1 MVFSNFNFEAK
12 KMNNKNKKD
21 YLSDVC
27 FLVSSSVKKSYQNLA
42 KKYAAIE
49 PPTWAL
55 LLAESCRSVGFK
67 VSIIDANAEGLSNEQ
82 ILKRITDLN
91 PKIVCF
97 VVYGQNVNAGTA
109 NMSGAV
115 DTNHFLKNSKN
126 YFTTAFIGSHVQAL
140 PVETLKKEKE
150 IDIVFT
156 NEGVYALRNLLKLDN
171 FSAENLKNIKG
182 IAFRLENDV
191 KINPPEKVVPTERMD
206 FDLPGY
212 AWDLLPFK
220 NKPLDLYRSPMW
232 HAEYD
237 FEKRSPYASLQTSLG
252 CVFKCDFCM
261 INLINRNDTEEIGV
275 ASKYSNMRFWS
286 PDFIIKEFDKL
297 ISMGVQT
304 IRIVDEMFLLNPK
317 YYIPLCEKLAERN
330 KDDKLRIWAYSRI
343 DTIKKQ
349 EVLKLVRK
357 AGIKWLCLGI
367 ESGDK
372 SVRLEVTKG
381 KFEDVDVKDVIQ
393 KVHEADIDIIANYIF
408 GLPGDDKEKMKKT
421 FDLSLDLCTAGW
433 NTYAAMALPGSQLY
447 KNAVENK
454 YKLPDSYEGYSF
466 HSFET
471 QPLPTKSLKPE
482 EILKYRDKSFKNYHT
497 NEKFLEKIEK
507 KFGKKAV
514 DNIKDMTKVTLKRK
528 IFGDTL

>member
-1 MVFSNFNFEAK
+1 MTI
-12 KMNNKNKKD
+12 KNKE
-21 YLSDVC
+21 SFSTDVC
-27 FLVSSSVKKSYQNLA
+27 FLIASSVHKSYQKLA
-42 KKYAAIE
+42 IKYAAIE

-55 LLAESCRSVGFK
+55 LLAQSCRSVGYK
-67 VSIIDANAEGLSNEQ
+67 VNILDANAENLLNDQ
-82 ILKRITDLN
+82 ILIRINELN
-91 PKIVCF
+91 PRIICL

-109 NMSGAV
+109 NMRGAV
-115 DTNHFLKNSKN
+115 DINNFLKINKISCP
-126 YFTTAFIGSHVQAL
+126 TAFIGSHVQAL
-140 PVETLKKEKE
+140 PVDTLKKEKN

-171 FSAENLKNIKG
+171 FSSENLKDIKG
-182 IAFRLENDV
+182 IAYRKDDEI
-191 KINPPEKVVPTERMD
+191 KINLPEKVVPTERMD
-206 FDLPGY
+206 IDLPGY
-212 AWDLLPFK
+212 AWDLLPYK

-261 INLINRNDTEEIGV
+261 INLINRNDSDQIGI

-297 ISMGVQT
+297 ISMGIQT

-317 YYIPLCEKLAERN
+317 YYVPLCEKLAERN
-330 KDDKLRIWAYSRI
+330 KNDKLRMWAYSRI
-343 DTIKKQ
+343 DTVKRQ
-349 EVLKLVRK
+349 EILKLVRK

-381 KFEDVDVKDVIQ
+381 KFEDVDVKEVIK
-393 KVHEADIDIIANYIF
+393 KVHGADINVIANYIF

-421 FDLSLDLCTAGW
+421 FDLSLELCTAGW

-447 KNAVENK
+447 KNAINK
-454 YKLPDSYEGYSF
+454 NYKLPESYEGYSF
-466 HSFET
+466 HSYET
-471 QPLPTKSLKPE
+471 QPLPTDALKPE
-482 EILKYRDKSFKNYHT
+482 EILEYRDKSFKNYHT
-497 NEKFLEKIEK
+497 YKPFLAKIEK

-514 DNIKDMTKVTLKRK
+514 DNIKDMTKVNLKRK
-528 IFGDTL
+528 ILGDTA